1 MFDRRV
7 PTRLKFIEVYICG
20 CGGTGIRKGLKIPR
34 SLYIVDSNST
44 IRTNGKHRIVGS
56 GRSGKAFRMGSALQ
70 KNTKRRKLMGNEMI
84 EAAKAR
90 LDKAKT
96 LFDICDGDDSIF
108 EYANAELTAAE
119 KYMEYAV
126 SVCKV

>member
-1 MFDRRV
+1 
-7 PTRLKFIEVYICG
+7 
-20 CGGTGIRKGLKIPR
+20 
-34 SLYIVDSNST
+34 
-44 IRTNGKHRIVGS
+44 
-56 GRSGKAFRMGSALQ
+56 
-70 KNTKRRKLMGNEMI
+70 MGNELI

-108 EYANAELTAAE
+108 EYANSELKKKK

>member
-1 MFDRRV
+1 
-7 PTRLKFIEVYICG
+7 
-20 CGGTGIRKGLKIPR
+20 
-34 SLYIVDSNST
+34 
-44 IRTNGKHRIVGS
+44 
-56 GRSGKAFRMGSALQ
+56 
-70 KNTKRRKLMGNEMI
+70 MGNEMI

-108 EYANAELTAAE
+108 EYANAELTAAAR
-119 KYMEYAV
+119 YIEYAV

>member
-1 MFDRRV
+1 
-7 PTRLKFIEVYICG
+7 
-20 CGGTGIRKGLKIPR
+20 
-34 SLYIVDSNST
+34 
-44 IRTNGKHRIVGS
+44 
-56 GRSGKAFRMGSALQ
+56 
-70 KNTKRRKLMGNEMI
+70 MGNELI

-90 LDKAKT
+90 FEKAKT

-126 SVCKV
+126 SICKV

>member
-1 MFDRRV
+1 
-7 PTRLKFIEVYICG
+7 
-20 CGGTGIRKGLKIPR
+20 
-34 SLYIVDSNST
+34 
-44 IRTNGKHRIVGS
+44 
-56 GRSGKAFRMGSALQ
+56 
-70 KNTKRRKLMGNEMI
+70 MGNEMI

-90 LDKAKT
+90 LEKAKT
-96 LFDICDGDDSIF
+96 LFDICDGNDSIF